1 MTSYVFSK
9 AAADDM
15 FSLWEYI
22 AKDDIDAAD
31 RVRDAVYDAISTILT
46 FPGMGHRRAD
56 LRDDTLRV
64 WPVFSYLIIY
74 RAQAEPLEIVRVVS
88 GYQDIAA
95 LVMQ

>member
-1 MTSYVFSK
+1 MTDYVFSP
-9 AAADDM
+9 AASEDM
-15 FSLWEYI
+15 FFLWEHI

-31 RVRDAVYDAISTILT
+31 RVRDAIYDAISTILI

-88 GYQDIAA
+88 GYQDVAA